1 MSRQIKIQWLFCNV
15 KRPSHL
21 YGIKF
26 NGGLS
31 KVLSTN
37 CIRIDSL
44 TYYTKLLLS
53 CKCDLIER
61 FKPFAAGCPLEGV
74 EVKIDSP
81 GPNKDGEICLRGRNV
96 FMGYLYN
103 EDKTKESIDEE
114 GWLHTGDIGSVD
126 GDSEFLKNV
135 V

>member
-1 MSRQIKIQWLFCNV
+1 MS
-15 KRPSHL
+15 
-21 YGIKF
+21 Y
-26 NGGLS
+26 
-31 KVLSTN
+31 
-37 CIRIDSL
+37 
-44 TYYTKLLLS
+44 
-53 CKCDLIER
+53 KCHLIER

-103 EDKTKESIDEE
+103 EDNTKESIDEE

-135 V
+135 VWVFSFLLDFYYITGRSKEIIITKGGENVAPVPIEEVKHLKH

>member
-1 MSRQIKIQWLFCNV
+1 M
-15 KRPSHL
+15 
-21 YGIKF
+21 
-26 NGGLS
+26 
-31 KVLSTN
+31 T
-37 CIRIDSL
+37 L

-53 CKCDLIER
+53 YKCDLIER

-126 GDSEFLKNV
+126 RDSEFLKNV
-135 V
+135 VWVFSFS